1 MKAVSSDAGYAH
13 GETTCGA
20 VDEATE
26 EQQRQAARFRRPEAG
41 RDLQCSTRDVEE
53 RGQNQFAA
61 AADRVGDAE
70 HDRRANQGTR
80 DAAARYQTL
89 QEARARDGAAPAHA
103 SVLCGLQLR
112 QHITRGADV
121 PAEEETA
128 EGRHAKNACHGRP

>member
-1 MKAVSSDAGYAH
+1 MKAASSDAGDAH
-13 GETTCGA
+13 GEAASGA
-20 VDEATE
+20 VDEAAE
-26 EQQRQAARFRRPEAG
+26 EQERQAGRFRRPEAG

-70 HDRRANQGTR
+70 HDRRANQSTR

-103 SVLCGLQLR
+103 TVLGGLELR
-112 QHITRGADV
+112 QHIACRANV
-121 PAEEETA
+121 PTE
-128 EGRHAKNACHGRP
+128 